1 MPAGLAKVTHTMTLK
16 RLLRNGLTHDR
27 LKEVFQSS
35 VSFLD
40 FYDKMKDIGKQTY
53 LKQSVKCLQHKHF
66 LFKNIMTH
74 KFKCIII
81 SRFYCNRDILYFFRY
96 RTQSIKITCSSIISN
111 GSRMHWER

>member
-53 LKQSVKCLQHKHF
+53 LKQ
-66 LFKNIMTH
+66 
-74 KFKCIII
+74 
-81 SRFYCNRDILYFFRY
+81 
-96 RTQSIKITCSSIISN
+96 
-111 GSRMHWER
+111 